1 MHAETQDK
9 SLGLMRSHQGRPE
22 DVPAASSN
30 ASSRAC
36 VSGSTV
42 LRSAPSAALDRSSSE
57 AVFSTGLSRSSWSS
71 MNDSTCMERYNVS
84 NCAHIIYQTRK
95 IAKEVVFHTFLYI
108 KMNLNAISINLK
120 TERVSWTYWAILV
133 SVRICRLWPDL
144 WKCIWFAPV
153 NTATPQCDNTI
164 HQEVLKWQEPH
175 NDPAMT
181 SEYKVQSYPHW
192 HKAIVSSKETN

>member
-95 IAKEVVFHTFLYI
+95 RAKEVVLHTFLCI
-108 KMNLNAISINLK
+108 KMNFNAISINLK

-144 WKCIWFAPV
+144 WKMYMVCSSEHSDATVWQYHTSGSAEMT
-153 NTATPQCDNTI
+153 TASQWSC
-164 HQEVLKWQEPH
+164 
-175 NDPAMT
+175 NDQWI
-181 SEYKVQSYPHW
+181 QSTF
-192 HKAIVSSKETN
+192 ISSLTQINCV

>member
-1 MHAETQDK
+1 
-9 SLGLMRSHQGRPE
+9 MRSYQGRPE

-57 AVFSTGLSRSSWSS
+57 AVFKTGLSRSSWSS
-71 MNDSTCMERYNVS
+71 MNDSTCMERCNVV

-95 IAKEVVFHTFLYI
+95 RAKEMVLHTYLYI
-108 KMNLNAISINLK
+108 KMNKCNFNLSEDRTSFLN
-120 TERVSWTYWAILV
+120 ILGNTLCLLE
-133 SVRICRLWPDL
+133 SADYGLTCE
-144 WKCIWFAPV
+144 KCIWFASV
-153 NTATPQCDNTI
+153 NTVSPQYDNTI
-164 HQEVLKWQEPH
+164 HQEVLKWQQPR

-181 SEYKVQSYPHW
+181 SGYKVQSYPHW
-192 HKAIVSSKETN
+192 HKAIVSSNETN